1 MITSDKDNIM
11 TEETMQHLTKRE
23 IFMLARVLK
32 AFEDM
37 GAEPEQLVESAN
49 DLKSMPSQ
57 IYVWYFTIR
66 GAS

>member
-1 MITSDKDNIM
+1 
-11 TEETMQHLTKRE
+11 MQHLTKRE